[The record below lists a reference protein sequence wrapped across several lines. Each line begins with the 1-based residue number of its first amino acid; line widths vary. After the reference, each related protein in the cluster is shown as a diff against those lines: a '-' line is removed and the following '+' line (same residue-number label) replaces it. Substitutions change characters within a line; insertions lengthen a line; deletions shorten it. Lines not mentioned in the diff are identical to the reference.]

1 MHTSCAR
8 KGKMKKPKLLDLF
21 CGAGGCAVGYSRAG
35 FDVVGVDLE
44 YMRDYPFD
52 FVQGDALAYVA
63 ANWQNFDAIHA
74 SPPCQAYSEM
84 QKIWKNKT
92 EHPDLIV
99 PTREALLSTG
109 LPYVIEN
116 VVGAPLRA
124 DLLLC
129 GTMFGLRIIRH
140 RIFECNFQ
148 VGATNIPCNH
158 SDVYDP
164 WHGKKDA
171 NKFREAMGINWMRD
185 SGGGKRKG
193 TLSQAVP
200 PAYTEYIGKQLI
212 KNIGPSLATV
222 NQAEKRQEVVQN
234 TDS

>member
-1 MHTSCAR
+1 MR
-8 KGKMKKPKLLDLF
+8 KLKILDLF

-44 YMRDYPFD
+44 PMRDYPFD

-63 ANWQNFDAIHA
+63 DNWHNFDAIHA

-99 PTREALLSTG
+99 PTRAALLATG
-109 LPYVIEN
+109 LPFVIEN

-129 GTMFGLRIIRH
+129 GTMFGLRIVRH
-140 RIFECNFQ
+140 RIFECSFPINFMLP
-148 VGATNIPCNH
+148 PCNH

-164 WHGKKDA
+164 WHGKGRTAKQ
-171 NKFREAMGINWMRD
+171 FREVMGINWMRD
-185 SGGGKRKG
+185 GGGGKRKG
-193 TLSQAVP
+193 TLALAVP
-200 PAYTEYIGKQLI
+200 PAYTECIGKQLRAHI
-212 KNIGPSLATV
+212 VCAECAPEEHFGSAIYNSQQPLYAKN
-222 NQAEKRQEVVQN
+222 EV
-234 TDS
+234 DF